1 MTFLE
6 LSHYSLFPGLFVAF
20 TYNKKE
26 PPAFGAAPAFWC
38 ILLPFLGLSFRHITE
53 NLSPPNVST
62 AEAPFFY
69 QISGT
74 WSNHEGSILSW
85 CRIPSFYGFL
95 LCYRGRPQSHNVSKR
110 RGHRERIDC
119 SFVSNFLKNSI
130 RYLQQKSGKNQLYTP
145 FVRRTLVDSDPL
157 IPGSRRNQ
165 TFDGPALRL
174 SPQLPNG
181 ILFYA
186 PLDQSLRRK
195 MSFAPLGAQIYQRE
209 GYEVGYEVG
218 KRTHPQRLPPVVL
231 PGPSDVR
238 TSSINEQRIDGAL
251 GIALFFSLFLS
262 ASSDP
267 FVRNFFVRTEPLA
280 ESNPVLQDPILSI
293 HPPCIYA
300 GEVAS
305 AMGFGLCRSKILN
318 GIVAL
323 HSPVLYKDATEK
335 NGRQLRSAGCVG
347 SQRIRSRSC
356 GRSSLFT
363 HPVIIE
369 VGEKCAPA
377 RWLPFH
383 RSLLMLLRRRF
394 FAFDYRLTYRP
405 GMLRLSPHSPYQSSL
420 LLSSHLRLSPHSPY
434 QSSLRLSSLRLSS
447 QLPSRYASV
456 IPHSPYQSS
465 LRLTSQLRLSSFLPN
480 TSTIVSPL
488 PVGRPSHFRLTS
500 HLRLS
505 PHLPRSAY
513 LSVAYLTVSFSS
525 LETGWTGAQ
534 RDKWREQAK
543 RVVLPSTSNGT
554 DKASTSPL
562 CWTAG
567 ANTVVSDQDQEPIR
581 IWILT
586 CRLFLTVGISPGS
599 WWAHHELGR
608 GGWWFRD
615 PVENASFMP
624 RVSATACIHS
634 VILPLLHSWTSLL
647 NIVTLPCCVLGTFSI
662 RSGLLAPVHSSA
674 TDDTRG
680 RFLWWFFLL
689 ITGISM
695 ILFPQMK
702 QQASVRRTHKKEMEE
717 VLLLLCTYFLS
728 FFLIPLL
735 RILRVSST
743 FLLRVSTT

>member
-1 MTFLE
+1 MTFFE

-38 ILLPFLGLSFRHITE
+38 ILLPFLGLSFCHIPE

-95 LCYRGRPQSHNVSKR
+95 LCYRGRPQSYNVSKR

-130 RYLQQKSGKNQLYTP
+130 RYLQQKSGAAPQLYTP
-145 FVRRTLVDSDPL
+145 FVRRTLVDSEL
-157 IPGSRRNQ
+157 RSRRSQ
-165 TFDGPALRL
+165 TFDGPAL
-174 SPQLPNG
+174 
-181 ILFYA
+181 FYA
-186 PLDQSLRRK
+186 PLDPIIKS
-195 MSFAPLGAQIYQRE
+195 MSFAPFGAERSSGSRE
-209 GYEVGYEVG
+209 G
-218 KRTHPQRLPPVVL
+218 KRIHPQRLPPVAL

-238 TSSINEQRIDGAL
+238 TSSIDEQRIDGAL

-280 ESNPVLQDPILSI
+280 ESNPVLQDPILSL

-305 AMGFGLCRSKILN
+305 AMGFGLCRSKIMN

-323 HSPVLYKDATEK
+323 HSPPMRKDAAEK

-347 SQRIRSRSC
+347 SQR
-356 GRSSLFT
+356 RSSLFT
-363 HPVIIE
+363 L
-369 VGEKCAPA
+369 GEKCAPA
-377 RWLPFH
+377 QWLPFH

-394 FAFDYRLTYRP
+394 FAF
-405 GMLRLSPHSPYQSSL
+405 SSL
-420 LLSSHLRLSPHSPY
+420 
-434 QSSLRLSSLRLSS
+434 
-447 QLPSRYASV
+447 
-456 IPHSPYQSS
+456 
-465 LRLTSQLRLSSFLPN
+465 
-480 TSTIVSPL
+480 
-488 PVGRPSHFRLTS
+488 
-500 HLRLS
+500 
-505 PHLPRSAY
+505 
-513 LSVAYLTVSFSS
+513 
-525 LETGWTGAQ
+525 WTGAR
-534 RDKWREQAK
+534 RDTWREQAK
-543 RVVLPSTSNGT
+543 RVVLHGT
-554 DKASTSPL
+554 NRTSTSPL

-567 ANTVVSDQDQEPIR
+567 TNTVVSDQDQEPIR

-647 NIVTLPCCVLGTFSI
+647 HIVTLPCCVLGTFSI

-702 QQASVRRTHKKEMEE
+702 QQASVRRTHKKEMVVARSTLVHLRHSARAQPLPAYCWAAYSESAIG
-717 VLLLLCTYFLS
+717 CRIS
-728 FFLIPLL
+728 FRL
-735 RILRVSST
+735 
-743 FLLRVSTT
+743 